1 MSLSLGIG
9 SSFFGVF
16 VATFFVELFSF
27 DFGLSTF
34 FGFSLFL
41 ATLAGFG
48 LVSLL
53 FSLLYFSIAMSYSA
67 FNFSP
72 SLVNSALSLS
82 LMLFHF
88 SEAIFANSDGFFEP
102 IFFVNCSRFLFK
114 KRKNAL

>member
-16 VATFFVELFSF
+16 VATFFVGLFSF
-27 DFGLSTF
+27 AFGLSTF

-48 LVSLL
+48 LVSV
-53 FSLLYFSIAMSYSA
+53 LYFSIAMSYSA

-88 SEAIFANSDGFFEP
+88 SEAIFASSDGFFEP